1 MAEGTKT
8 IPGSSM
14 RVSATV
20 ICLFAILV
28 AGLAQEK
35 PPVQQPVASPVG
47 LPVGA
52 KAPRIALRDQ
62 FGRTQTNETLKGTKG
77 TILLFFRSAD
87 W

>member
-1 MAEGTKT
+1 MAEGSKT
-8 IPGSSM
+8 IPGPRM
-14 RVSATV
+14 RVIATV
-20 ICLFAILV
+20 ICLFAILA
-28 AGLAQEK
+28 AGMAQEK
-35 PPVQQPVASPVG
+35 PPVNQPIASPVG

-52 KAPRIALRDQ
+52 KAPRISLRDQ

>member
-1 MAEGTKT
+1 MRVITTMICLLGILGAGMAEEKA
-8 IPGSSM
+8 P
-14 RVSATV
+14 
-20 ICLFAILV
+20 
-28 AGLAQEK
+28 AQ
-35 PPVQQPVASPVG
+35 QSVASRVG